1 MGNYRIEF
9 AAGSERQRMKKRRT
23 LLNNLK
29 AYAFIGPNYL
39 LMLVFHAFPVL
50 FSLVLAFTDW
60 DLLSGFSN
68 LKFNGLANFLAMPKD
83 PWFVRS
89 LFNNFYYTLLVV
101 PGTIMLALLLAVLIN
116 DFAYK
121 KGLFRLV
128 NFIPFISNTV
138 AVSLIWS
145 LLYSKYG
152 PIVGFLK
159 AIGVSNPPAFLANRY
174 WAMPAIIF
182 MSIWMQLGYYALI
195 FGAGLQNI
203 PVETYEA
210 SQIDGA
216 NWWQRF
222 FYITLPMLSP
232 TTFFVLIS
240 LVIASFKVFSQIQVM
255 TDGGP
260 FGSTSVLV
268 YYIYTSAFKYY
279 KFGYAS
285 AMAIVLFIII
295 FIFTLMQWRGQKK
308 WQSF

>member
-1 MGNYRIEF
+1 MDTLEIPFRP
-9 AAGSERQRMKKRRT
+9 ATRSERMKKRKGLR
-23 LLNNLK
+23 NNLK
-29 AYAFIGPNYL
+29 AYAFIAPNYL
-39 LMLVFHAFPVL
+39 LMLVFHGFPVL

-68 LKFNGLANFLAMPKD
+68 LKFNGLDNFLAMPKD

-101 PGTIMLALLLAVLIN
+101 PGVIIFSLLLAILIN
-116 DFAYK
+116 DFAYQR
-121 KGLFRLV
+121 GLFRLI
-128 NFIPFISNTV
+128 NFLPFISNTV
-138 AVSLIWS
+138 AVALIWA

-152 PIVGFLK
+152 PIVNFLK
-159 AIGVSNPPAFLANRY
+159 MIGVSNPPAFLANRY

-195 FGAGLQNI
+195 FGAGLQSI
-203 PVETYEA
+203 PHELYEA

-222 FYITLPMLSP
+222 CHITIPMLSP

-240 LVIASFKVFSQIQVM
+240 LVIASFKVFTQIQVM

-268 YYIYTSAFKYY
+268 YYIYTSAFKFY

-285 AMAIVLFIII
+285 AMAIVLFILI
-295 FIFTLMQWRGQKK
+295 FIFTLIQWRGQKK
-308 WQSF
+308 WADL

>member
-1 MGNYRIEF
+1 MDKYRIKF
-9 AAGSERQRMKKRRT
+9 ATESERQRIKKRKA
-23 LLNNLK
+23 LQNNLK
-29 AYAFIGPNYL
+29 AYAFIAPNYL

-68 LKFNGLANFLAMPKD
+68 LRFNGLANFLEMPKD

-101 PGTIMLALLLAVLIN
+101 PGTIIFALILAVLIN

-121 KGLFRLV
+121 KGFFRLV

-138 AVSLIWS
+138 AISLIWS

-159 AIGVSNPPAFLANRY
+159 SIGVNNPPAFLANRY

-203 PVETYEA
+203 PHEIYEA

-295 FIFTLMQWRGQKK
+295 FIFTLIQWRGQKK
-308 WQSF
+308 WQRF